1 MIENPIIRG
10 FNPDPSII
18 RVKDTYY
25 IATSTFEWWPGVAVY
40 SSKDLKN
47 WRLDHYPLNRI
58 SQLNL
63 QGVPDGGGIWAPCLS
78 YDGNEV
84 FLVYTNVKERGPF
97 MTTDNYLVYTDDITS
112 GKWSEPIYLN
122 SLGFDSGNGRC
133 TRAHFHHFTNCVL

>member
-78 YDGNEV
+78 YDGNEA

-97 MTTDNYLVYTDDITS
+97 RTTLHRANGQSLFILIRSVLTHHCFMMMTA
-112 GKWSEPIYLN
+112 K
-122 SLGFDSGNGRC
+122 NGC
-133 TRAHFHHFTNCVL
+133 

>member
-58 SQLNL
+58 CRE
-63 QGVPDGGGIWAPCLS
+63 CLTAAE
-78 YDGNEV
+78 YGHR
-84 FLVYTNVKERGPF
+84 VYH
-97 MTTDNYLVYTDDITS
+97 MTVM
-112 GKWSEPIYLN
+112 
-122 SLGFDSGNGRC
+122 RC
-133 TRAHFHHFTNCVL
+133 FWYIPM